1 MQAPDQVQRGSGEG
15 SKASGEG
22 LGGVGAEAGQVKQGS
37 EKVPEKVP
45 KKVWEALVQSQVRFN
60 RVPVPEKVPGE
71 GLGWEALVQP
81 GQVQQGSGEGSSAWL
96 CSTLQKD
103 L

>member
-1 MQAPDQVQRGSGEG
+1 
-15 SKASGEG
+15 
-22 LGGVGAEAGQVKQGS
+22 
-37 EKVPEKVP
+37 
-45 KKVWEALVQSQVRFN
+45 VRFN

-96 CSTLQKD
+96 RSTLQKD